1 VRVTIKDKP
10 RGLCG
15 TCKFA
20 VIVRGVNN
28 ESYLKCDQI
37 FFGANN
43 LIDRIPF
50 QVKECTSYRKVGT
63 MDLQTMGAV
72 AWILEVDKRK
82 GTAGFVSSADWN
94 KSHPKDD
101 LLPRRAYEDL

>member
-50 QVKECTSYRKVGT
+50 QVKECTSYRK
-63 MDLQTMGAV
+63 GAV